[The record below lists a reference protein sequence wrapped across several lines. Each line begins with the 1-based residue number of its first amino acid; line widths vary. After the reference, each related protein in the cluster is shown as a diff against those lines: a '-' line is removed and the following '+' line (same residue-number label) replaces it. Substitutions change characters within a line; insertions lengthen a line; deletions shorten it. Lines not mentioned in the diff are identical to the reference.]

1 MAATWEVLRRRLLER
16 VFYNFAE
23 EDVVAST
30 DLMGDG
36 YLDSLSV
43 LVILASLDEELG
55 DELAVE
61 YARIPDTASLE
72 AIGGLYHRLLT
83 HRPSTSM

>member
-23 EDVVAST
+23 DDVVAST
-30 DLMGDG
+30 DLMSDG

-55 DELAVE
+55 DELAVQH
-61 YARIPDTASLE
+61 ARVPDTASLE
-72 AIGGLYHRLLT
+72 AIGGLYQRLLIQ
-83 HRPSTSM
+83 RQVR

>member
-23 EDVVAST
+23 EDIVAST
-30 DLMGDG
+30 DLMRDG
-36 YLDSLSV
+36 FLDYLSV

-55 DELAVE
+55 DELAVQ
-61 YARIPDTASLE
+61 YARVPDTASLE
-72 AIGGLYHRLLT
+72 AIGGLYHRLLAQK
-83 HRPSTSM
+83 SSSSA

>member
-1 MAATWEVLRRRLLER
+1 MAATWEDLRRRLLER

-23 EDVVAST
+23 DDVASST

-55 DELAVE
+55 DELALQ
-61 YARIPDTASLE
+61 YARVPDTASLE
-72 AIGGLYHRLLT
+72 AIGNLYHRLLAQ
-83 HRPSTSM
+83 RPSG

>member
-23 EDVVAST
+23 DDVVAST

-55 DELAVE
+55 DELAVQ

-72 AIGGLYHRLLT
+72 AIGGLYHRLLNQ
-83 HRPSTSM
+83 RPSTSM

>member
-1 MAATWEVLRRRLLER
+1 MAATWEALRRRLLER
-16 VFYNFAE
+16 VFYNFDE
-23 EDVVAST
+23 EDVAAST
-30 DLMGDG
+30 DLMRDG

-55 DELAVE
+55 DELAMQ

-72 AIGGLYHRLLT
+72 AIGGLYHRLLDQ
-83 HRPSTSM
+83 RPSSSA

>member
-30 DLMGDG
+30 DLMADG

-55 DELAVE
+55 DELAVQ

-72 AIGGLYHRLLT
+72 AIGGLYDRLLAQ
-83 HRPSTSM
+83 RPSTSM